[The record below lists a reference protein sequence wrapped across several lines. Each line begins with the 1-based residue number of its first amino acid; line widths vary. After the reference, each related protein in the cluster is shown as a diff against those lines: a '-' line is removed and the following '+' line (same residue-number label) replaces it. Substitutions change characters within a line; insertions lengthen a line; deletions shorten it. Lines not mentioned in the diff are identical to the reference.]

1 MHLVKKCPS
10 CSRKLRFP
18 IDRGKIRVS
27 CSCGANFVADPDD
40 TSLYDGATFDL
51 GTGAAPS
58 GARAGA
64 SLEDLK
70 KRGDAFLD
78 GAIRASYT
86 LRYRLQNF
94 RILPAAEQKKIL
106 IALLLIMA
114 VLLIAGYLICAPGPV
129 PPGDGVI

>member
-51 GTGAAPS
+51 GTDAKS
-58 GARAGA
+58 HKDRARAP
-64 SLEDLK
+64 LEGLK
-70 KRGDAFLD
+70 KRGGAFLD
-78 GAIRASYT
+78 GAIRAAYNM
-86 LRYRLQNF
+86 RYRLQNF

-106 IALLLIMA
+106 MALLLIAA
-114 VLLIAGYLICAPGPV
+114 VLLIAGYLLCAPGRV
-129 PPGDGVI
+129 SPGDGVI